1 MSKAVHRT
9 LEAKLAALQ
18 GASTRRRNLL
28 FNTHVSRFDVIT
40 LSLGPEW
47 DSSDEETPI
56 VPLESNKK
64 RVLAAKVS
72 TKPKKKLKQ
81 KKPKQSRVIY
91 IGHLPRSFE
100 EPELLGFLSQFGV
113 VTKVKLSRSRKTANP
128 RGFCF
133 CEFANSEVASIV
145 AETMNGYFLQDKRLV
160 CHVVP
165 LEKIRANLFDG
176 HDRAFTKVDWQ
187 ARHREQVNKEKP
199 ADVMNVI
206 TKRLLAREEKKKA
219 ALKAVGIEYDYPGYK
234 ASAEIVQ
241 QETTSPALKTTNDLS
256 DKKKKRRKESMD
268 EQTDMESP
276 KKKKRSMSESSDAS
290 AKKKKSRKD
299 SIDSLGSSSSGKK
312 EKKSRKDSIGS
323 HGGSLSDK
331 KKHSK
336 RTDSID
342 SHASSSEKKKNRED
356 SMDSHGSS
364 SSNRKHSKRVSSDDM
379 QAEDTPK
386 AKPKSSRKHSDAKT
400 EMKKKKKAEK
410 KRRAST

>member
-18 GASTRRRNLL
+18 
-28 FNTHVSRFDVIT
+28 
-40 LSLGPEW
+40 GPEW

-64 RVLAAKVS
+64 RVFVAKVS

-187 ARHREQVNKEKP
+187 ARHREQVNKERP

-241 QETTSPALKTTNDLS
+241 QVTTSPALKTTNDLP

-268 EQTDMESP
+268 EEPTDMKSP
-276 KKKKRSMSESSDAS
+276 KKKERSMSESSDAS

-299 SIDSLGSSSSGKK
+299 SIDSIGSSSSGKK

-331 KKHSK
+331 KHSK
-336 RTDSID
+336 RKDSID
-342 SHASSSEKKKNRED
+342 SHASSSEKKKNRKD

-364 SSNRKHSKRVSSDDM
+364 SSKRKHSKRVSSDDM

-386 AKPKSSRKHSDAKT
+386 AAKPKSSRKHSDAKT
-400 EMKKKKKAEK
+400 EMKKKKKTEK